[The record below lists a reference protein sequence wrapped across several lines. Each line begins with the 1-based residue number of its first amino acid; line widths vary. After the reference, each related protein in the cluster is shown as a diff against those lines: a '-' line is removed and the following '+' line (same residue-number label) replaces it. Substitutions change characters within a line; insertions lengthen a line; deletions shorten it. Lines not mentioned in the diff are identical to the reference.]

1 MKHCHHCGTV
11 LPGTARFCHQC
22 GQPQELQTY
31 EESTVFEKEGSAEK
45 GFIDSFFQILRKRV
59 EEDFRSD
66 QFQAYSELVYESGF
80 RDTLYRRAAQH
91 AEQPDEDAEPL
102 LHHLLDYYIVHF
114 CKKLNQVYFPEKILR
129 YQELELESV
138 DLFQMVL
145 DYLDFANESET
156 VYTDFLTMPL
166 EKLKNAGKFFLFP
179 EKEERIL
186 LICDQSF
193 FGSCKEGFALTE
205 KAIYWKAYLQTARKV
220 AFTELHKIKRENE
233 WITING
239 HFFNVN
245 LSINLKLQMLLRKL
259 KQWHLVDS

>member
-11 LPGTARFCHQC
+11 LPQSAKFCHNC
-22 GQPQELQTY
+22 GKPQELETL
-31 EESTVFEKEGSAEK
+31 EDSTVFEIEGSEEK
-45 GFIDSFFQILRKRV
+45 DFIEMFFQKLRQRV
-59 EEDFRSD
+59 EEEFASD

-80 RDTLYRRAAQH
+80 RDTLYRRAAQY
-91 AEQPDEDAEPL
+91 AEQPTDPDNIL
-102 LHHLLDYYIVHF
+102 NDLLDFFIVHF
-114 CKKLNQVYFPEKILR
+114 CKKLNQVYFPEAILKYQNLNTGKI
-129 YQELELESV
+129 
-138 DLFQMVL
+138 DLFKMAL

-156 VYTDFLTMPL
+156 VYTDFLAMPL

-193 FGSCKEGFALTE
+193 FGSCREGFALTE

-220 AFTELHKIKRENE
+220 AYSELETIKREKD

-245 LSINLKLQMLLRKL
+245 VSINLKLQMLLRKL
-259 KQWHLVDS
+259 KLN